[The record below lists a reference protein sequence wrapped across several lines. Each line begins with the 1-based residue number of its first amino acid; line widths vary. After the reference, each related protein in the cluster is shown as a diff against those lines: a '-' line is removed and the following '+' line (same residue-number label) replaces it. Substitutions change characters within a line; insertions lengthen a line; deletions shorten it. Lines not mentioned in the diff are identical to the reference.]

1 LQEVQETDLP
11 KKQEVL
17 KNKIDWTGIFEP
29 GEKNVQTMTMAIGL
43 LGMMAVGKTSIIKKF
58 VDPEKMLEEKNSMST
73 IGVD

>member
-1 LQEVQETDLP
+1 MQEVQETDLP
-11 KKQEVL
+11 KKQEVP
-17 KNKIDWTGIFEP
+17 KNKIDWKGIFEP